1 MTNYVV
7 TTVDENAVCVELGRY
22 AGKLKAMMV
31 AKKAAQTRSDC
42 ICYGPSSLAFVG
54 RKVTAVVAWKEG

>member
-7 TTVDENAVCVELGRY
+7 TTVDEDTACHEIGRY

-31 AKKAAQTRSDC
+31 AKKAAQTRTDC
-42 ICYGPSSLAFVG
+42 VCYGPSSLAFVG
-54 RKVTAVVAWKEG
+54 RKITAVVAWAEG